1 MKIWDLFSW
10 KFAFMRLSVTALVS
24 RNLGGHCP
32 SDVNIRALMRPKFN
46 LRLERC
52 TGSPVSAA
60 GGMPSAMLAGLA
72 DRLPHRRFVRFFS
85 LWYIPQLA
93 PRCATIAF
101 NGSGGVAIP
110 FSLWRRQK
118 GCPFRLFR
126 RHSIR
131 TVAVPLGNVAFPVR
145 QAVLSGAFC
154 ACFG

>member
-1 MKIWDLFSW
+1 
-10 KFAFMRLSVTALVS
+10 
-24 RNLGGHCP
+24 
-32 SDVNIRALMRPKFN
+32 
-46 LRLERC
+46 
-52 TGSPVSAA
+52 
-60 GGMPSAMLAGLA
+60 MLAGLS
-72 DRLPHRRFVRFFS
+72 DRLFVPLHCPFFF

-93 PRCATIAF
+93 PRCATTAF

-110 FSLWRRQK
+110 FSLWGRQK

-131 TVAVPLGNVAFPVR
+131 TVAVPLGNAAFPVR